1 MLAGPVQR
9 GNQSSRPTLGKR
21 ERKLR
26 HQSSWINWDEKRAGR
41 SSLRN
46 GGCWQV
52 GPGGAMRLTHGTR
65 WQRGWGWRVRSAD
78 KRERER
84 ERWWWVGL
92 VWSLKYILNW
102 NQVSAVNLIPSKRYL
117 PKLKQ
122 IGEKYCAAGFEVK
135 NNFGYCNFPD
145 LN

>member
-1 MLAGPVQR
+1 L
-9 GNQSSRPTLGKR
+9 N
-21 ERKLR
+21 KLR
-26 HQSSWINWDEKRAGR
+26 RKACGEELTEEWRALTG
-41 SSLRN
+41 
-46 GGCWQV
+46 
-52 GPGGAMRLTHGTR
+52 GPGWRYAPNTWDPVAERLGLTCEVS
-65 WQRGWGWRVRSAD
+65 WQ
-78 KRERER
+78 KRER

-102 NQVSAVNLIPSKRYL
+102 NQVSAVNLTPSKRYL